1 MWQWIIAWLVCLS
14 ADPAAVDLERPRCAA
29 AVSAARA
36 SLIVDPAPGP
46 EPTPADECCG
56 ECNGSGY
63 IVMPDG
69 HRVACPCPPDCD
81 CKTASV
87 ILVPGG
93 CPDGKCATPGA
104 SPATDSPATT
114 ASGR

>member
-1 MWQWIIAWLVCLS
+1 MWQWIIAWLVWLS

-63 IVMPDG
+63 IVMPAG

-87 ILVPGG
+87 IVPGG